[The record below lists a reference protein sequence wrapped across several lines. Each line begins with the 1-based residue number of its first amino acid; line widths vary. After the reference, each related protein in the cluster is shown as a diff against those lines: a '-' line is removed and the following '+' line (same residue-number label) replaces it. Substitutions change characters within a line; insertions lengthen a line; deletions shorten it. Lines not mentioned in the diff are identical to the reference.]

1 MDVTLYENQLSSKV
15 TAGENSGHTLKQDFV
30 VRRWLGPLDV
40 DAQRIARLQ
49 ETISLPRDGKPP
61 AMGLVVFVQ
70 NPNSEDV
77 LQALVLPLGRSIQD
91 RSRSSQRRY
100 DTTSTVGLCTCTST

>member
-70 NPNSEDV
+70 NPNSGDV
-77 LQALVLPLGRSIQD
+77 LQALALPLER
-91 RSRSSQRRY
+91 
-100 DTTSTVGLCTCTST
+100 